1 MNDGKLCIS
10 VRAKSSEELFE
21 KIVRAEELA
30 DVIEVRFDSLEGEN
44 LVEIAKRISATGKN
58 FLLTFRPAEQ
68 GGLRELQVEERKNF
82 WSQVPNSKWA
92 DAEPDI
98 IEDVEERGFEKL
110 ICSYHASSNTVANI
124 RQIFALLADT
134 KAEILKIVV
143 PSAAAVDAI
152 PVWNLL
158 QSANDLNKKIVPIA
172 MGEAGKWTRIL
183 GSAHGSFMTF
193 ASLEAGSETAPGQI
207 SAADSLEVYR
217 VKDLDRETE
226 VFGIIAGNTDYSIS
240 PWMHNAAFKA
250 AEMNRVFIPLQTDDV
265 EEFLVRMVKPDTREV
280 ELNFRGFSVTN
291 PHKRSIMKYLDKVDD
306 IAAKIGAVNTVKIV
320 DGDLIGY
327 NTDAPG
333 FVAPLIKVLG
343 SVKGKRVAIAGAGGG
358 ARACAYAL
366 KQEGAN
372 VSIFARSYKKAND
385 LADSLGVN
393 AGAMNNSFRPGTIDI
408 LVNATPIGTKGSRE
422 ETASI
427 ALSAQL
433 NGLKLVYDLVYNPIE
448 TPLIREARKAGVPAI
463 GGLDMLLAQ
472 GARQFEIWTGEKPQ
486 MDTMKRA
493 VLQKLR

>member
-10 VRAKSSEELFE
+10 IRATSSEDLFE
-21 KIVRAEELA
+21 KIVRAEDFA
-30 DVIEVRFDSLEGEN
+30 DVIEVRFDSLEGED
-44 LVEIAKRISATGKN
+44 LVEIAKRISATAKN
-58 FLLTFRPAEQ
+58 FLLTFRPVEQ
-68 GGLRELQVEERKNF
+68 GGLRELEVEERKDF
-82 WSQVPNSKWA
+82 WSQVPNLKWA

-98 IEDVEERGFEKL
+98 IEDVEARGFEKL
-110 ICSYHASSNTVANI
+110 ICSYHASSNTIANI

-143 PSAAAVDAI
+143 PSTAAVDAI

-158 QSANDLNKKIVPIA
+158 DSAKEANKKIVPIA

-183 GSAHGSFMTF
+183 GPAHGAFMTF
-193 ASLEAGSETAPGQI
+193 ASLEAGSETASGQI
-207 SAADSLEVYR
+207 SAADMLDVYR
-217 VKDLDRETE
+217 TRDLDRETE

-240 PWMHNAAFKA
+240 PWMHNSAFRA
-250 AEMNRVFIPLQTDDV
+250 AEMNRVFIPLQTDNI
-265 EEFLVRMVKPDTREV
+265 EEFIVRMVKPETREV
-280 ELNFRGFSVTN
+280 DLNFRGFSVTN
-291 PHKRSIMKYLDKVDD
+291 PHKRSIMKHLDKVDET
-306 IAAKIGAVNTVKIV
+306 AAKIGAVNTVKVV
-320 DGDLIGY
+320 DGKLIGY

-333 FVAPLIKVLG
+333 FIAPLIKVLG
-343 SVKGKRVAIAGAGGG
+343 GVKGQRVAIAGAGGG

-385 LADSLGVN
+385 LADSLGVK

-422 ETASI
+422 ENNAI
-427 ALSAQL
+427 AVSAQL

-472 GARQFEIWTGEKPQ
+472 GSRQFEIWTGEKPQ